1 MYLIEGDRNGGKK
14 SVDAKWR
21 GEEEAFLI
29 NIFPR
34 PPPRWCVLCVFRKGL
49 KRKRERERERGKER

>member
-21 GEEEAFLI
+21 GVEEAFLI

-34 PPPRWCVLCVFRKGL
+34 PPRWCVLCVFRKGL